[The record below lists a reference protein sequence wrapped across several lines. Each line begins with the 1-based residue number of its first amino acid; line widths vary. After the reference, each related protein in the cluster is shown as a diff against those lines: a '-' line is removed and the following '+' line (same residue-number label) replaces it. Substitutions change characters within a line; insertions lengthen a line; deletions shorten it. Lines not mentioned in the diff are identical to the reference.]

1 MRQIPLGAKGSFSLL
16 VQPEHLANR
25 FKDAILPPVFAT
37 PVMIMVMENAA
48 LNAIRAALSSLG
60 FGHQEELHYGQRL
73 SGYRNVNPAP
83 ISLHGCLT

>member
-37 PVMIMVMENAA
+37 PVMIMVMEGNCR
-48 LNAIRAALSSLG
+48 IPSTTVGRAWSAESRWAG
-60 FGHQEELHYGQRL
+60 
-73 SGYRNVNPAP
+73 
-83 ISLHGCLT
+83 